1 MQDGLISRTGASIY
15 AGGSYTA
22 SLGNGASEGYA
33 KPTTTGSSG
42 SGQQQFSPSKCFPT
56 RSSPTHSA
64 GRTNEFKL
72 CGYDGS
78 NNAGI
83 TGSGSGGAIG
93 SMSSLIDE
101 GGSSGGGIG
110 LATKADIFGVLEFW
124 LKLRH
129 DLRTL
134 PWEQLRAVKLKN
146 PRAARGCA
154 YIPTEVEH
162 IANVLTHGMW
172 VLPSI
177 YGGFHLYWRS
187 YTIAQTLAAIIYGI
201 SLSMLFLVSTCF
213 HCVCYC
219 NHDRPMKDVL
229 HRCDRAMIYI
239 FIAGSYYPWLSL
251 GHTTHPD
258 IVSVVKWIVWV
269 MAVLGI
275 IYQQMYHERYKCL
288 ETFFYVVIGVGPSLV
303 IVLWGHEFTGMAELK
318 FGGILYIVGILFF
331 KADGLIPFAH
341 AIWHMFV
348 VIAACVHYF
357 AILTHLF
364 PVLPP
369 VIPNEVDGLSEL

>member
-1 MQDGLISRTGASIY
+1 MQDGLISRTGAAIY
-15 AGGSYTA
+15 AGGI
-22 SLGNGASEGYA
+22 GNGAG
-33 KPTTTGSSG
+33 GSA
-42 SGQQQFSPSKCFPT
+42 SGQQQFSPSKCFPS
-56 RSSPTHSA
+56 RSSPSHST
-64 GRTNEFKL
+64 GRANEFKL

-78 NNAGI
+78 SGSGI
-83 TGSGSGGAIG
+83 TGAASGGGAIG

-101 GGSSGGGIG
+101 GGSSGGSSSGG
-110 LATKADIFGVLEFW
+110 LAAKADIFGVLEFW

-187 YTIAQTLAAIIYGI
+187 YTVAQTLAAIIYGI

-251 GHTTHPD
+251 GHTTHPE
-258 IVSVVKWIVWV
+258 IVSIVKWIVWV

-275 IYQQMYHERYKCL
+275 IYQQMFHERYKCL

-318 FGGILYIVGILFF
+318 FGGILYIAGILFF

-364 PVLPP
+364 PLSPP
-369 VIPNEVDGLSEL
+369 VIANEVDGLSEL